1 MWCRTGA
8 IGQTGHMSQTNQVDF
23 NKAAVH
29 EAIAA
34 AQPAA
39 PCIIWRDRTWT
50 WAETTERTRRLANYL
65 LSRGV
70 KVPVEREYLDG
81 HESGQDHLG
90 IYLLNGN
97 EYLEAM
103 LGAYKARVA
112 PFNVNYR
119 YVAEELLYV
128 LNDADCRILIFHSR
142 FAPTLAAIRDQL
154 PNLEVLIQVA
164 DDSGHGLLTGAV
176 DYETVLAESSP
187 ERPEVQVMGGDWAPD
202 DLHIL
207 YTGGTT
213 GMPKGVLW
221 RQADIATAAMGL
233 HPPTGPHTDW
243 ASIADIVAHVT
254 TTPGLVTLPS
264 APFMH
269 GAGQW
274 ISFRAWHTGAPVVIQ
289 SDVERLDAADLLRTI
304 QTNGVQFLQIV
315 GDAFGRPIV
324 DEIERALAAGTPYD
338 LSKLTVV
345 LSGGAALSAGL
356 KSRFMEVLPHALI
369 LDGIGSSEAGGQMS
383 QVSTKAAGKE
393 ATTGTFVCG
402 PGNHVLDEA
411 LTTELAAGHDGV
423 GWLAKS
429 GRLPLGYLGDAVK
442 TAKTFPTV
450 AGVRYSVPG
459 DRARL
464 LRGDESTVG
473 LNVLELHGRDSV
485 TINSGG
491 EKIFAEEVE
500 AALMHHPDVYD
511 VTVAG
516 RPSERWGNE
525 VVAIIQLVEGASPT
539 DEQLVEI
546 AAQHIARYKL
556 PKAIIR
562 VPTVVRSPSGKADYR
577 WAKDLAAQS

>member
-1 MWCRTGA
+1 MP
-8 IGQTGHMSQTNQVDF
+8 DF

-34 AQPAA
+34 AIPDK
-39 PCIIWRDRTWT
+39 PCIIWGDRVWT
-50 WAETTERTRRLANYL
+50 WAETTDRTRRLANYL
-65 LSRGV
+65 LGRGV

-90 IYLLNGN
+90 IYLYNGN
-97 EYLEAM
+97 EYLECM

-119 YVAEELLYV
+119 YVAEELRYV
-128 LNDADCRILIFHSR
+128 LQDADCRILVYHAK
-142 FAPTLAAIRDQL
+142 FAPILDAIRHEL
-154 PNLEVLIQVA
+154 PNLEILLQVA
-164 DDSGHGLLTGAV
+164 DDSGNELLPGAV
-176 DYETVLAESSP
+176 DYEAALASASP
-187 ERPEVQVMGGDWAPD
+187 ERPEVQVMGGDWSPD
-202 DLHIL
+202 DLYIL

-221 RQADIATAAMGL
+221 RQADIATSAMGL

-243 ASIADIVAHVT
+243 EKVEDIVAAAST
-254 TTPGLVTLPS
+254 GGASLVILPS

-274 ISFRAWHTGAPVVIQ
+274 ISFRSWHTGGPVVIQ
-289 SDVERLDAADLLRTI
+289 SIVDRLDAADLLTTC
-304 QTNGVQFLQIV
+304 QTHGVQFLQIV

-324 DEIERALAAGTPYD
+324 DEIERAAAVGTPYD
-338 LSKLTVV
+338 LSKLSIV
-345 LSGGAALSAGL
+345 LSGGAALSAPL
-356 KSRFMEVLPHALI
+356 KNRFMDSLPHALI

-383 QVSTKAAGKE
+383 QVSTKASGQQ
-393 ATTGTFVCG
+393 ATTGTFVCA

-411 LTTELAAGHDGV
+411 LTTELAPGHDAL

-429 GRLPLGYLGDAVK
+429 GRLPQGYLGDAAK
-442 TAKTFPTV
+442 TAKTFPSV
-450 AGVRYSVPG
+450 AGVKYSVPG

-464 LRGDESTVG
+464 LPGTDATFG
-473 LNVLELHGRDSV
+473 APIIELHGRDSV

-525 VVAIIQLVEGASPT
+525 VVAIVQLTDGSDPSDDSLLETAS
-539 DEQLVEI
+539 
-546 AAQHIARYKL
+546 QHIARYKL
-556 PKAIIR
+556 PKQIIR
-562 VPTVVRSPSGKADYR
+562 VQKITRSPSGKADYR
-577 WAKDLAAQS
+577 WAKEIAAGAGNGEDVSA

>member
-1 MWCRTGA
+1 MP
-8 IGQTGHMSQTNQVDF
+8 DY

-34 AQPAA
+34 AIPDE
-39 PCIIWRDRTWT
+39 PCIIWRDRVWT
-50 WAETTERTRRLANYL
+50 WRETTERTRRLANYL
-65 LSRGV
+65 LDQGV
-70 KVPVEREYLDG
+70 TVPVEREYLDG
-81 HESGQDHLG
+81 HESGQEHLG
-90 IYLLNGN
+90 VYLYNGN
-97 EYLEAM
+97 EYLECM

-119 YVAEELLYV
+119 YVAEELRYV
-128 LNDADCRILIFHSR
+128 LNDANCSIIVYHAQ
-142 FAPTLAAIRDQL
+142 FAPILAEIRDDL
-154 PNLEVLIQVA
+154 PNLKILIQVA
-164 DDSGHGLLTGAV
+164 DDSGNSLLPGAV
-176 DYETVLAESSP
+176 DYEAALASASP

-202 DLHIL
+202 DLYIL

-221 RQADIATAAMGL
+221 RQADIAASAMGL
-233 HPPTGPHTDW
+233 HPATGPHTDW
-243 ASIADIVAHVT
+243 DSVDA
-254 TTPGLVTLPS
+254 LVETVKGGAGRLVILPA

-274 ISFRAWHTGAPVVIQ
+274 ISFRSWHGGGPVVIQ
-289 SDVERLDAADLLRTI
+289 SVVDRMNPADLLTTC
-304 QTNGVQFLQIV
+304 QQHGVQFLQIV
-315 GDAFGRPIV
+315 GDAFGRPIM
-324 DEIERALAAGTPYD
+324 DEIDRASAAGTPYD
-338 LSKLTVV
+338 LSALRII
-345 LSGGAALSAGL
+345 LSGGAALSAPL
-356 KSRFMEVLPHALI
+356 KNRMMDALPHALI

-393 ATTGTFVCG
+393 ATTGTFISA
-402 PGNHVLDEA
+402 PGNHVLDA
-411 LTTELAAGHDGV
+411 DLTMELLPGHDGI

-429 GRLPLGYLGDAVK
+429 GRLPLGYLGDAAK

-464 LRGDESTVG
+464 LAGTEDSFG
-473 LNVLELHGRDSV
+473 APIIELHGRDSV

-500 AALMHHPDVYD
+500 AALMHHADVYD

-525 VVAIIQLVEGASPT
+525 VVAIVQLTTGAHPS
-539 DEQLVEI
+539 DDDLLAI
-546 AAQHIARYKL
+546 ASEHIARYKL

-562 VPTVVRSPSGKADYR
+562 VDKIVRSPSGKADYR
-577 WAKDLAAQS
+577 WAKSIAAGE